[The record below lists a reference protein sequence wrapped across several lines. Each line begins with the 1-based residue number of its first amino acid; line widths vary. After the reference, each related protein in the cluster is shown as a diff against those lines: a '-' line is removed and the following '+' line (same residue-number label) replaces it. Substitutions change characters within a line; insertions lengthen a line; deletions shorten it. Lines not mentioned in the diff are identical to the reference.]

1 MSGHSKWANIKH
13 RKAAM
18 DARKGQQF
26 AKIIRELTVAAKA
39 GGSDPES
46 NPRLRKAIDKA
57 REVNMP
63 SDTVERAINRG
74 LGGEEGANYEE
85 VFYEGYGP
93 AGVAILIRAVTDNRN
108 RTSGDLKHLFSKYS
122 GNLAEKGSV
131 SWMFDK
137 KGLLMGNIGTVP
149 NLEFFDI
156 AADVGAQDVTIEDGV
171 FEVICDPKDLT
182 HIKAELS
189 KLPITF
195 ERVEITFVP
204 RQLVR
209 VEDEET
215 AEKIL
220 RLVSM
225 LEELD
230 DVQEIYANY
239 DIPAVKMEEF
249 LGLPR
254 VI

>member
-225 LEELD
+225 LEEQD

-239 DIPAVKMEEF
+239 DIPTVKMEEF

>member
-1 MSGHSKWANIKH
+1 
-13 RKAAM
+13 
-18 DARKGQQF
+18 
-26 AKIIRELTVAAKA
+26 
-39 GGSDPES
+39 
-46 NPRLRKAIDKA
+46 
-57 REVNMP
+57 MP

-225 LEELD
+225 LEEQD

-239 DIPAVKMEEF
+239 DIPTVKMEEF